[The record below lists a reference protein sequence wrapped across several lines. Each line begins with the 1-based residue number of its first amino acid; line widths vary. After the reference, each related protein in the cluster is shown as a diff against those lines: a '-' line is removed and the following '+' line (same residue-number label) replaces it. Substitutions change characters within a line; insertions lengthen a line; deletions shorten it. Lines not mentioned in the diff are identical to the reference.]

1 MSTLPK
7 TLINAEPVE
16 IEYLDGKK
24 ESVSLA
30 RLSIRQIYTFAEH
43 VRGNKT
49 PDLVALCTGKPVE
62 WIDSLTPESF
72 AELAGRAVTANFRTA
87 MTIAEKDPV
96 MAIMIGP
103 IVASG
108 VLSVAEM
115 LPALSQSNGPALSQ
129 SNGGEVTKSSS
140 PAPVPSAFAE
150 ASGNAS
156 ST

>member
-1 MSTLPK
+1 MSTPSK
-7 TLINAEPVE
+7 TLVNAEPVE
-16 IEYLDGKK
+16 VEHLDATK
-24 ESVSLA
+24 ESVSLT
-30 RLSIRQIYTFAEH
+30 RLSIRQIYIFAEH

-62 WIDSLTPESF
+62 WVDSLTPESF
-72 AELAGRAVTANFRTA
+72 AELAGKAVTANFRTA

-115 LPALSQSNGPALSQ
+115 IPAINSQLTTPPA
-129 SNGGEVTKSSS
+129 GEVTKSSS
-140 PAPVPSAFAE
+140 QEPAPLASAP
-150 ASGNAS
+150 ASGSAS

>member
-1 MSTLPK
+1 MQAK
-7 TLINAEPVE
+7 TLVNAEPVE
-16 IEYLDGKK
+16 IEFLDGRK
-24 ESVSLA
+24 ETVTLA
-30 RLSIRQIYTFAEH
+30 RLSIRQIYAFAEF

-49 PDLVALCTGKPVE
+49 PDLVALCAGKSIE
-62 WIDSLTPESF
+62 WVDSLTPESF
-72 AELAGRAVTANFRTA
+72 AELAGRCVTANFQTA

-115 LPALSQSNGPALSQ
+115 LKATPPPSGENGS
-129 SNGGEVTKSSS
+129 SSS
-140 PAPVPSAFAE
+140 PAPVPSISAE
-150 ASGNAS
+150 ATGSAS